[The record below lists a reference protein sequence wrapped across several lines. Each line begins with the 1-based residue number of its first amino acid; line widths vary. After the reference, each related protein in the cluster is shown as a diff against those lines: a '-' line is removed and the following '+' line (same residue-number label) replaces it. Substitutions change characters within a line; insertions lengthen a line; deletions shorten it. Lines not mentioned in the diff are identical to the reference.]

1 MTEQIK
7 EIWES
12 IFNLKIIGFAQET
25 RELMH
30 QPTLDNHAY
39 LAYLFSY
46 AIARCTSNHMKY
58 MTENGLINLSFAIL
72 FAFVNTK
79 IFNEHMETSKEI
91 LKVFKNS
98 SDTVFKKID
107 IQMQHYYSHPQH
119 ASLLHQYYNYSIT
132 HHIATENLLFAL
144 SGLSYYITSVFLRP
158 CGLIKRAM
166 ICAFMNSVF
175 SDMENSISINA
186 EKSLESNEIER
197 NNSHIISE
205 FLANQNVIYGCM
217 KENDFLNDIKD
228 NYKKYGELSIEY
240 HPCLMI
246 TNESLKDD
254 IRYNIK
260 MAVLR
265 TIVDLDMYDT
275 VLLSNIDWYL
285 HSIYSCSKH
294 LRNVNISLKNLD
306 LSVLDKFVFE
316 DIPMITDLDYNHA
329 LFTIKEMEFRFNP
342 NRPLLQTTRVV
353 SIPANKWVYFQ
364 GNSGTGKT
372 TFIQLLLKMIANDD
386 ISFFQYSKYD
396 MKSIRNSLLFM
407 KSTGDIFERE
417 SIEYNISFGIPNPS
431 VDMIK
436 YYFKLFE
443 LGSYEDVKDRYIGL
457 MSTGEKQRIRI
468 IHSIL
473 YVMFDPNKR
482 ILIFDEIT
490 SNIDESTE
498 QNILDELKRLQIKY
512 NLSVIHIS
520 HRSSHCRLCDYLMTI
535 KDTVLNIEPY
545 PAQGTT

>member
-1 MTEQIK
+1 MSEQIK
-7 EIWES
+7 EIWDS
-12 IFNLKIIGFAQET
+12 IFNLKILEFARET

-30 QPTLDNHAY
+30 KPTLDNNEY
-39 LAYLFSY
+39 LLYLFSY
-46 AIARCTSNHMKY
+46 AVARCTSNHMKY
-58 MTENGLINLSFAIL
+58 ISENGLINLAFALI
-72 FAFVNTK
+72 FAQLNTK
-79 IFNEHMETSKEI
+79 LFHNHIETAKDI
-91 LKVFKNS
+91 LKTFKNS
-98 SDTVFKKID
+98 SDIVFRKID

-119 ASLLHQYYNYSIT
+119 ASLLHQYYNYSIS

-144 SGLSYYITSVFLRP
+144 AGLSYYITSMFIRP
-158 CGLIKRAM
+158 CSLFKRAM

-175 SDMENSISINA
+175 SDMENSISISTD
-186 EKSLESNEIER
+186 KSKESNEIEMK
-197 NNSHIISE
+197 NGHIISE

-217 KENDFLNDIKD
+217 KENDFLNDIKE
-228 NYKKYGELSIEY
+228 NYAKYGELSIEY
-240 HPCLMI
+240 HPSLMI
-246 TNESLKDD
+246 TNETLKND
-254 IRYNIK
+254 IQYNIK
-260 MAVLR
+260 MATLR

-294 LRNVNISLKNLD
+294 LRNVNISLNNLD

-316 DIPMITDLDYNHA
+316 DIPMITNLDYKYD
-329 LFTIKEMEFRFNP
+329 LFTIKKMVFRFNP
-342 NRPLLQTTRVV
+342 KIPLLKTTRVV
-353 SIPANKWVYFQ
+353 SIPANKWIYFQ

-386 ISFFQYSKYD
+386 ISFFQHSKYD

-431 VDMIK
+431 VEMIE

-443 LGSYEDVKDRYIGL
+443 LGSYKIVKNRKIGL

-482 ILIFDEIT
+482 ILIYDEIT

-498 QNILDELKRLQIKY
+498 QNILDELKRLQIKH

-535 KDTVLNIEPY
+535 KNTILNIEPY
-545 PAQGTT
+545 NI

>member
-1 MTEQIK
+1 MDIQIK

-12 IFNLKIIGFAQET
+12 IFNLKILEFARET
-25 RELMH
+25 REMMH
-30 QPTLDNHAY
+30 QPTLDNTEY
-39 LAYLFSY
+39 LVYLFCY
-46 AIARCTSNHMKY
+46 AITRCTSNHMKY
-58 MTENGLINLSFAIL
+58 ISENGLINLAFAHIFAHINKYL
-72 FAFVNTK
+72 FRNH
-79 IFNEHMETSKEI
+79 IDTSKEI
-91 LKVFKNS
+91 LTTFKKS
-98 SDTVFKKID
+98 SDTVFRKID

-119 ASLLHQYYNYSIT
+119 SALLHQYYNYSMS

-144 SGLSYYITSVFLRP
+144 AGISYYITSMFTRP
-158 CGLIKRAM
+158 CSLFKRAM

-175 SDMENSISINA
+175 SDMENSISIST
-186 EKSLESNEIER
+186 EKSKETNDIEL

-217 KENDFLNDIKD
+217 KENDFLNDIKE

-254 IRYNIK
+254 IQYNIK
-260 MAVLR
+260 MATLR
-265 TIVDLDMYDT
+265 TIVELDMYDT

-294 LRNVNISLKNLD
+294 LRNVNISLNNLD
-306 LSVLDKFVFE
+306 LSVLDRFVFE
-316 DIPMITDLDYNHA
+316 DIPMITCLDYNYD
-329 LFTIKEMEFRFNP
+329 LFTIQEMEFRFNP
-342 NRPLLQTTRVV
+342 SIPLLRTTRVV

-386 ISFFQYSKYD
+386 ISFFQHSKYD

-431 VDMIK
+431 VDMIE

-443 LGSYEDVKDRYIGL
+443 LGSYQDVKDREIGL

-498 QNILDELKRLQIKY
+498 QNILDELKRLQIKH

-535 KDTVLNIEPY
+535 KDTILNIEPY
-545 PAQGTT
+545 YII

>member
-1 MTEQIK
+1 MSEQIK

-12 IFNLKIIGFAQET
+12 IFNLKILEFARET
-25 RELMH
+25 HELMH
-30 QPTLDNHAY
+30 KPTLENNEY
-39 LAYLFSY
+39 LLYLFSY
-46 AIARCTSNHMKY
+46 AVARCTSNHMKY
-58 MTENGLINLSFAIL
+58 MTENGLINLAFALL
-72 FAFVNTK
+72 FAQLNTTL
-79 IFNEHMETSKEI
+79 FNNHIETAKDI
-91 LKVFKNS
+91 LTTFKNS
-98 SDTVFKKID
+98 SDTVFMKID

-119 ASLLHQYYNYSIT
+119 AALLHQYYNYSIS

-144 SGLSYYITSVFLRP
+144 AGLSYYITSMFIRP
-158 CGLIKRAM
+158 CGLFKRAM

-175 SDMENSISINA
+175 SDMENSISIST
-186 EKSLESNEIER
+186 EKSKESNDIEL

-217 KENDFLNDIKD
+217 KENDFLNDIKE

-246 TNESLKDD
+246 TNETLKDD

-260 MAVLR
+260 MATLR

-294 LRNVNISLKNLD
+294 LRNVNISLNNLD
-306 LSVLDKFVFE
+306 LSVLDRFVFE
-316 DIPMITDLDYNHA
+316 DIPMITNLDYNCD
-329 LFTIKEMEFRFNP
+329 LFTIQKMIFQFNP
-342 NRPLLQTTRVV
+342 KIPLLKTTQVV

-386 ISFFQYSKYD
+386 ISFFQHSKYD

-431 VDMIK
+431 VEMIE

-443 LGSYEDVKDRYIGL
+443 LGSYEEVKHRKIGL

-498 QNILDELKRLQIKY
+498 QNILDELKRLQIKH

-545 PAQGTT
+545 NIM